1 MNEELIAPCGMNCGI
16 CSGYLAMS
24 NDLKSQGVKMT
35 CCIGCRPRDKNC
47 AFIKKQCDL
56 LRSGKIQYCYE
67 CDDFPCRNLKHL
79 DKRYGSL
86 YRMSMIENQEI
97 MKKEGVAGLLVREEE
112 KWKCP
117 ECGGVIC
124 CHNGICY
131 SCGLER
137 LKNRDKKKMYRWED
151 E

>member
-1 MNEELIAPCGMNCGI
+1 MEEILLAPCGMNCGV
-16 CSGYLAMS
+16 CSGYLSMK
-24 NDLKSQGVKMT
+24 NDLNSQGIKMT
-35 CCIGCRPRDKNC
+35 YCIGCRPRGKNC

-56 LRSGKIQYCYE
+56 LQSGKIRYCYE
-67 CDDFPCRNLKHL
+67 CDDFPCRILKHL
-79 DKRYGSL
+79 DKRYCSL

-97 MKKEGVAGLLVREEE
+97 LKKEGVSGLLAREEE

-131 SCGLER
+131 TCGIEK
-137 LKNRDKKKMYRWED
+137 LKNKDKKKMYRWED